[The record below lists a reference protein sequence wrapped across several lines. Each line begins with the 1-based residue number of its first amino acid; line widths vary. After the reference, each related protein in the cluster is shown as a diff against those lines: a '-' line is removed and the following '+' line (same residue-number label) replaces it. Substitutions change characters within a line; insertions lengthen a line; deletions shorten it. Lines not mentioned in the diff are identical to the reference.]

1 MNKINEN
8 RSDPKSKLLKKVIS
22 PIMKVGFQNLR
33 MDDIAKA
40 MDVSRATMYK
50 HFSSKEE
57 VIDGVVRMYTDYLD
71 KLEDRTSNDSEQSFG
86 IWFQQIFEQS
96 VMLVGQL
103 TEVFLLDLQSAYPEL
118 YEQLKEILNKREQQT
133 LKFYQDGKHK
143 GIFNDINEK
152 LILLQDNLL
161 LREIATTKYLVY
173 NQTTIKQVL
182 LDYYQFKKIQLF
194 KADKLSSVDDSNIGP
209 RIDHL
214 VNKFNQTL

>member
-1 MNKINEN
+1 M
-8 RSDPKSKLLKKVIS
+8 LKKVIS

>member
-1 MNKINEN
+1 
-8 RSDPKSKLLKKVIS
+8 
-22 PIMKVGFQNLR
+22 MKVGFQNLR